1 MRIFTPATD
10 AIFIERPNRF
20 LARVRLDGRV
30 QEVHC
35 PDPGSLREL
44 LLPGTRV
51 ILEESRGWSE
61 ASAAAAAT
69 VAARNRRGKGRR
81 KTRYTMIAVHY
92 RERMA
97 PHRDRM
103 APHSE
108 RVVPLVSTRANKIAE
123 GLVIPRLFPDALR
136 LEREVT
142 WGNSRFDF
150 RIVTSDGPVLL
161 EVKCCTLVEE
171 GVAMFPDA
179 PTARGRRHVEE
190 LGKLSSSNQKGAV
203 LFLVMQPQARV
214 FMPNIHTDPAF
225 SETLIRMAPRLR
237 VYASSVFTNREGEVI
252 LREASLPV
260 DLEKPRSHLTGG
272 GSYLLVMDLR
282 KSVSVTAGSLAQS
295 IFRSGYY
302 VYAGSAM
309 RNLESRINRH
319 KRQRKKVHWHIDYL
333 TPQASSITALPFRST
348 RRLECALAR
357 QLAALSDHSYRGF
370 GCSDCRCDSHLF
382 FFERPPLENRAFLD
396 LMNHFRHREAFEIV
410 SASTP

>member
-1 MRIFTPATD
+1 MRIFTPAAD

-30 QEVHC
+30 HEVHC
-35 PDPGSLREL
+35 PNPGSLLEL
-44 LLPGTRV
+44 MLPGAQV
-51 ILEESRGWSE
+51 ILEENRGWLE
-61 ASAAAAAT
+61 APQTPAAT
-69 VAARNRRGKGRR
+69 AAGRSQPQNRQR
-81 KTRYTMIAVHY
+81 KTRYTMVAVYY

-97 PHRDRM
+97 PHR
-103 APHSE
+103 E
-108 RVVPLVSTRANKIAE
+108 RVVPLVSSRANHIAE

-136 LEREVT
+136 IEQEVT
-142 WGNSRFDF
+142 LGNSRFDF
-150 RIVTSDGPVLL
+150 RIETPDSPVLL

-171 GVAMFPDA
+171 GVALFPDA

-190 LGKLSSSNQKGAV
+190 LGRFCSSTKKAAV

-225 SETLIRMAPRLR
+225 SETLICMASRLR
-237 VYASSVFTNREGEVI
+237 VYASSVSTNREGEVA
-252 LREASLPV
+252 LQEASLPV

-272 GSYLLVMDLR
+272 GSYLLVMTLR
-282 KSVSVTAGSLAQS
+282 KSVSISPGSLGPTS
-295 IFRSGYY
+295 FKSGFY

-319 KRQRKKVHWHIDYL
+319 KRRRKKLRWHIDYL
-333 TPQASSITALPFRST
+333 TPLASSIMAFPFRSA

-357 QLAALSDHSYRGF
+357 QVAALSDKSYRGF

-382 FFERPPLENRAFLD
+382 FFERTPLENRVFLD
-396 LMNHFRHREAFEIV
+396 LVNRFRHREAFEIV